1 MGSAH
6 DRRAFSSEKIV
17 FDRKALLITGGTGSF
32 GQTAARHFLARGI
45 AEVRIFSRDEAK
57 QDAMRH
63 AFPDTR
69 VTYVLGDVRDRAS
82 IDRAMEGI
90 HWVFHAAAL
99 KQVPSCEAF
108 PEQAVMTNVLGSQN
122 VIEAAVSA
130 GIQRAVFLSTDK
142 AVHPVNAMGMTKAL
156 MERLVQARARR
167 LAEGGPILCCVRY
180 GNVLYSRGSVVPL
193 FVDQALSGRPLT
205 VTRPEMTRFLISLES
220 AVGLVEEALTR
231 GEAGDVFV
239 LKSPAGTAGDLASAV
254 LRLFGVAAPIRDIGI
269 RPGEKIHEILATA
282 EELSAAEDFGHGY
295 RLRALPHRVD
305 AALSDY
311 TSETT
316 ERLDVAGIARLLETV
331 PEIRAR
337 LPAPGPDGRA
347 R

>member
-1 MGSAH
+1 M
-6 DRRAFSSEKIV
+6 
-17 FDRKALLITGGTGSF
+17 FDGKALLITGGTGSF
-32 GQTAARHFLARGI
+32 GQTAARHFLDRGI
-45 AEVRIFSRDEAK
+45 GEVRIFSRDEAK

-63 AFPDTR
+63 VFLDGR
-69 VTYVLGDVRDRAS
+69 VTYALGDVRDRAS
-82 IDRAMEGI
+82 VDRAMEGI
-90 HWVFHAAAL
+90 DWVFHAAAL

-122 VIEAAVSA
+122 VIEAAVAA
-130 GIQRAVFLSTDK
+130 GIERAVFLSTDK

-167 LAEGGPILCCVRY
+167 LGDRAPILCCVRY

-205 VTRPEMTRFLISLES
+205 VTRPEMTRFLISLQS
-220 AVGLVEEALTR
+220 AVGLVEDALIR
-231 GEAGDVFV
+231 GEPGDVFV

-254 LRLFGVAAPIRDIGI
+254 LTLFGVSTPVRSIGI

-282 EELSAAEDFGHGY
+282 EELSASEDFGHGY
-295 RLRALPHRVD
+295 RLRGLPHRVD

-331 PEIRAR
+331 PEIRDR
-337 LPAPGPDGRA
+337 LRTVGRNG
-347 R
+347 RGE

>member
-1 MGSAH
+1 M
-6 DRRAFSSEKIV
+6 
-17 FDRKALLITGGTGSF
+17 FDGKALLITGGTGSF
-32 GQTAARHFLARGI
+32 GQTAARHFLDRGI
-45 AEVRIFSRDEAK
+45 GEVRIFSRDEAK

-63 AFPDTR
+63 VFLDGR
-69 VTYVLGDVRDRAS
+69 VTYALGDVRDRAS
-82 IDRAMEGI
+82 VDRAMEGI
-90 HWVFHAAAL
+90 DWVFHAAAL

-122 VIEAAVSA
+122 VIEAAVAA
-130 GIQRAVFLSTDK
+130 GIERAVFLSTDK

-167 LAEGGPILCCVRY
+167 LGDRAPILCCVRY

-205 VTRPEMTRFLISLES
+205 VTRPEMTRFLISLQS
-220 AVGLVEEALTR
+220 AVGLIEDALMQ
-231 GEAGDVFV
+231 GGPGDVFV
-239 LKSPAGTAGDLASAV
+239 LKSPAGTAGDLALAV
-254 LRLFGVAAPIRDIGI
+254 LRLFGVPGSVRDIGI

-282 EELSAAEDFGHGY
+282 EELSAAEDFGRGY
-295 RLRALPHRVD
+295 RLRGLPHRVD
-305 AALSDY
+305 GDLSDY

-316 ERLDVAGIARLLETV
+316 ERLDVAEIADLLETV

-337 LPAPGPDGRA
+337 LLAQRRSA
-347 R
+347 RIP